1 MTDKH
6 DHWPFKKRY
15 GLKDIPIGEDT
26 LEVLNDLPMWF
37 TKEESYKNLF
47 LGYEDQK
54 HRRDHWTGEELRL
67 QIMKSERSHEGF
79 PDCLHGYSF
88 GTTNIKFAPDIPI
101 DDLVSVAQRTNHK
114 LQETIA
120 KFQTHFGFK
129 KNALFCVYPPGG
141 FISWHNNANAPAY
154 NFIFTWS
161 EKGQG
166 WFKYWDTEKKEI
178 VTFQDKAGWQCKAGY
193 FGPYAEGNDGLCYH
207 AASTDCLRMTIA
219 FTLDRDEVS
228 KGWQDWIIDDIST

>member
-1 MTDKH
+1 MIDKH

-114 LQETIA
+114 KKSLNFRPILDSKRTHCFVCIHQVALYLGIIMQMLLHITSSLLGQRKVKVGLNTGTQRKRRLSHFKTKQDGSVRQDTSVLMLKAMMGCATMLLQ
-120 KFQTHFGFK
+120 QT
-129 KNALFCVYPPGG
+129 V
-141 FISWHNNANAPAY
+141 
-154 NFIFTWS
+154 
-161 EKGQG
+161 
-166 WFKYWDTEKKEI
+166 
-178 VTFQDKAGWQCKAGY
+178 
-193 FGPYAEGNDGLCYH
+193 
-207 AASTDCLRMTIA
+207 
-219 FTLDRDEVS
+219 
-228 KGWQDWIIDDIST
+228 